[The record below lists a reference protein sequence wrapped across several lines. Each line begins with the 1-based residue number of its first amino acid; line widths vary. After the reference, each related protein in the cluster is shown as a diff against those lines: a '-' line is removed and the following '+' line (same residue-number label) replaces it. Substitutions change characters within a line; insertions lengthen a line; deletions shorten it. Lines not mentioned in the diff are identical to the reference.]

1 MRYTQRYISNR
12 TRPVGKPL
20 MLRDDDD
27 KRIERLKK
35 RLGAPT
41 KVQVVRSA
49 LDLLEAKA
57 DREEK
62 IARWKRIVP
71 LIAEE
76 SARVNAEFR
85 EGHRR
90 RLAKLGDD

>member
-27 KRIERLKK
+27 KRIERLKT
-35 RLGAPT
+35 RLHAPS

-49 LDLLEAKA
+49 LDLLEAQA
-57 DREEK
+57 ERQDRV
-62 IARWKRIVP
+62 ARWKRIVP

-76 SARVNAEFR
+76 SAKVNREFR
-85 EGHRR
+85 PGNIR
-90 RLAKLGDD
+90 RLAHLDD